1 MTDLQSA
8 TTLPGTKRSALMV
21 WGGWDGHEP
30 QQTTER
36 FAAVLREEGFE
47 VQVTGD
53 LNVYLDPKLLSA
65 QSLIVQCYTMSTL
78 TPEQEAGLLAAVRS
92 GVGFAGWHG
101 GSGDAFR
108 NNPEYQFM
116 VGGQWVAHPG
126 NVISY
131 TVNVIDHEDP
141 ITQGLSD
148 FQMHSEQYY
157 MHTDPSN
164 EVLATTT
171 FGSEVLPWIAG
182 TVMPVVWKRH
192 WGEGRVFYCSL
203 GHVNSD
209 FEVPEAEE
217 LVRRGLLWAARAGR
231 PAPAV

>member
-1 MTDLQSA
+1 MTDSS
-8 TTLPGTKRSALMV
+8 TSTPRRALMV

-30 QQTTER
+30 QPTTER
-36 FAAVLREEGFE
+36 FAALLRREGFE

-53 LNVYLDPKLLSA
+53 LDVYLDTELLNA

-78 TPEQEAGLLAAVRS
+78 TPEQETGLLTAVRS
-92 GVGFAGWHG
+92 GVGFGGWHG

-126 NVISY
+126 NIIDY
-131 TVNVIDHEDP
+131 TVNVTDHEDP
-141 ITQGLSD
+141 ITQGLHD

-157 MHTDPSN
+157 MHVDPSN

-171 FGSEVLPWIAG
+171 FGGDVLPWIAG

-192 WGEGRVFYCSL
+192 WGEGRVYYCSL

-209 FEVPEAEE
+209 FEVPEARQ
-217 LVRRGLLWAARAGR
+217 LVLRGLLWAAR
-231 PAPAV
+231 

>member
-1 MTDLQSA
+1 MTE
-8 TTLPGTKRSALMV
+8 THPTYRRALMV

-30 QQTTER
+30 QPTTER
-36 FAAVLREEGFE
+36 FAALLREQGFE

-53 LNVYLDPKLLSA
+53 LNVYLDTDLMNA

-78 TPEQEAGLLAAVRS
+78 TPEQETGLLTAVRS
-92 GVGFAGWHG
+92 GVGFGGWHG

-126 NVISY
+126 NIIDY
-131 TVNVIDHEDP
+131 TVNVTNHEDP
-141 ITQGLSD
+141 ITQGLTD

-157 MHTDPSN
+157 MHVDPSN

-171 FGSEVLPWIAG
+171 FNGDVLPWIAG

-192 WGEGRVFYCSL
+192 WGEGRVYYCSL

-209 FEVPEAEE
+209 FEVPEAQQ
-217 LVRRGLLWAARAGR
+217 LVLRGLLWAAR
-231 PAPAV
+231 